1 MNRANDAKGRA
12 MRLILKRRLA
22 AAGVAVVVALGA
34 GASSAVACHGDGA
47 RAAANTTF
55 FGAFQRAGGSQFEGW
70 HGLWGWHR
78 SWGVVTTYLGLSSDQ
93 VKTDLKSGQT
103 LAQIA
108 NATPNKS
115 ADGLVAA
122 LV

>member
-1 MNRANDAKGRA
+1 

-55 FGAFQRAGGSQFEGW
+55 FGAFQRASFDGW
-70 HGLWGWHR
+70 HGFRGWHQ
-78 SWGVVTTYLGLSSDQ
+78 SWGVVMTYLGLTSDQ

-115 ADGLVAA
+115 A
-122 LV
+122 